1 MGHFDD
7 QMHQLNGLDERFAHH
22 GIPSK
27 KPNILPG
34 PEHNFVNRTV
44 SPPDS
49 RPTAIGFMPLLE
61 PSAELSH
68 NFPQDSYQLAN
79 RRPDRSNGGNLSL
92 RTMTN
97 NVSMP
102 EYSFL
107 ERANT
112 DSPHQRAHSVH
123 SAGSLSLSSMYP
135 PPRLDE
141 KTGEADP
148 STRNDRLLPSFHQ
161 LSKIADSA
169 TEVTD
174 TKTTGLPAL
183 TTYGS
188 QVIAQTVA
196 TSIPHYPPQQQD
208 SPSTNFM
215 LLGHSSPTNIRAN
228 SHEMYAPPHSQTSFT
243 VPNDRNQ
250 RRTPASNARPPP
262 FIASVSTSSLGT
274 GSSTDTMSS
283 HHSHQSSEAGIHS
296 SAHTTPME
304 TTPSSLDGPT
314 KAPVPR
320 LQTSTSAPGGFL
332 CDHPGCTAPPFQ
344 TQYLLNS
351 HANVHSSSRPHYCP
365 VKGCSRSE
373 GGKGF
378 KRKNEMIRHGLVHDS
393 PGYVCPF
400 CPLREHRY
408 PRPDNLQRHVR
419 VHHVDKDKD
428 DPLLREVLAQRPE
441 GGGRGRRRRTGP
453 S

>member
-1 MGHFDD
+1 
-7 QMHQLNGLDERFAHH
+7 MHQLNGLDERFAHA
-22 GIPSK
+22 IPSK
-27 KPNILPG
+27 RSMLG
-34 PEHNFVNRTV
+34 PEHNFVNRTG
-44 SPPDS
+44 SPPDQ
-49 RPTAIGFMPLLE
+49 RPPALGYMPLPE
-61 PSAELSH
+61 PCAELSH
-68 NFPQDSYQLAN
+68 NFSQDSYQSVN
-79 RRPDRSNGGNLSL
+79 RRTDRSSNGGNLSL

-97 NVSMP
+97 TVPMP

-112 DSPHQRAHSVH
+112 DSPSQRAQSAH
-123 SAGSLSLSSMYP
+123 SAGSLPLSSMYP

-141 KTGEADP
+141 KTEEAV
-148 STRNDRLLPSFHQ
+148 SASRNDRLLPSFHQ

-169 TEVTD
+169 TEATD

-183 TTYGS
+183 TTYAS
-188 QVIAQTVA
+188 QVLTQTVA
-196 TSIPHYPPQQQD
+196 TSIPHYPPPQQN

-215 LLGHSSPTNIRAN
+215 LLGHLSPTNTRAS
-228 SHEMYAPPHSQTSFT
+228 SHEIYAPPHSQASFT
-243 VPNDRNQ
+243 VRSDQNP
-250 RRTPASNARPPP
+250 RRTSAQHARPPP
-262 FIASVSTSSLGT
+262 FISAISSSSLAT
-274 GSSTDTMSS
+274 GSSRDTMSS
-283 HHSHQSSEAGIHS
+283 HHSHQSSEAEIHS

-304 TTPSSLDGPT
+304 TTPSSLEGPT
-314 KAPVPR
+314 KPPVPR
-320 LQTSTSAPGGFL
+320 LQSSTSSPSGFL
-332 CDHPGCTAPPFQ
+332 CDHPGCAAPPFQ

-351 HANVHSSSRPHYCP
+351 HANVHSSNRPHYCP

-453 S
+453 NPA

>member
-1 MGHFDD
+1 MGHFHD
-7 QMHQLNGLDERFAHH
+7 QMHQLNGLDERFAHA
-22 GIPSK
+22 IPSK
-27 KPNILPG
+27 RSMPG
-34 PEHNFVNRTV
+34 PEHDLVNRTV
-44 SPPDS
+44 SPPDQNPS
-49 RPTAIGFMPLLE
+49 ALGYMPLPE
-61 PSAELSH
+61 PCAELSH
-68 NFPQDSYQLAN
+68 NFSQDSYQFASRRTDRPSN
-79 RRPDRSNGGNLSL
+79 RGNPSL

-97 NVSMP
+97 TVPMP

-112 DSPHQRAHSVH
+112 DSPSQRAQSAH
-123 SAGSLSLSSMYP
+123 SAGSLPLSSMYP

-141 KTGEADP
+141 KTEKTV
-148 STRNDRLLPSFHQ
+148 SSSRNDRLLPSFHQ

-169 TEVTD
+169 TEAID
-174 TKTTGLPAL
+174 AKATGLPAL
-183 TTYGS
+183 TTYAS

-196 TSIPHYPPQQQD
+196 TSIPHYPPPQQN

-215 LLGHSSPTNIRAN
+215 LLGHSSPTNTRAS
-228 SHEMYAPPHSQTSFT
+228 SHEIYAAPHSQASFT
-243 VPNDRNQ
+243 VPNDRNP
-250 RRTPASNARPPP
+250 RRTLSQNARPPP
-262 FIASVSTSSLGT
+262 FIASISSASLGT
-274 GSSTDTMSS
+274 GSSADTMSS

-304 TTPSSLDGPT
+304 TTPSSLEGPT
-314 KAPVPR
+314 NPPVPR
-320 LQTSTSAPGGFL
+320 LQSSTSSPGGFL
-332 CDHPGCTAPPFQ
+332 CDHPGCAAPPFQ

-453 S
+453 A

>member
-1 MGHFDD
+1 KMGHLDE
-7 QMHQLNGLDERFAHH
+7 QLHQLNGLDERFAH

-27 KPNILPG
+27 RPNSLPG
-34 PEHNFVNRTV
+34 PEHDFVNRNIP
-44 SPPDS
+44 PPDP
-49 RPTAIGFMPLLE
+49 RPPAMGYMPLPE
-61 PSAELSH
+61 PRAELLH
-68 NFPQDSYQLAN
+68 NFSQDPYHFAD
-79 RRPDRSNGGNLSL
+79 RRTDGTMNGKGLSL

-97 NVSMP
+97 TASMP
-102 EYSFL
+102 EYAYL
-107 ERANT
+107 ERADTN
-112 DSPHQRAHSVH
+112 SPSQRAQSTPL
-123 SAGSLSLSSMYP
+123 AGILSLSSMYP

-141 KTGEADP
+141 KPEEAITSP
-148 STRNDRLLPSFHQ
+148 RNDRLLPSFHQ

-169 TEVTD
+169 TEATD
-174 TKTTGLPAL
+174 TRTTGLPAL
-183 TTYGS
+183 TAYAG

-196 TSIPHYPPQQQD
+196 TSLPHHYPPSQQS
-208 SPSTNFM
+208 SPSPNFM
-215 LLGHSSPTNIRAN
+215 LLGHTSPTNIRADG
-228 SHEMYAPPHSQTSFT
+228 HEMYAPSQSQAQFT
-243 VPNDRNQ
+243 APNDRNP
-250 RRTPASNARPPP
+250 RRNARPPP
-262 FIASVSTSSLGT
+262 FIPSMTSSSMGN

-283 HHSHQSSEAGIHS
+283 LQSRQSSDAGGRS
-296 SAHTTPME
+296 TANTTPMGS
-304 TTPSSLDGPT
+304 TPSSLDGIT
-314 KAPVPR
+314 KAVPR

-332 CDHPGCTAPPFQ
+332 CDHPGCAAPPFQ

-400 CPLREHRY
+400 CPLREHKY

-453 S
+453 A